1 MEKAKKHAISNT
13 RFDNRR
19 TWSLLKSENM
29 NTTKRWIYLKYKQK
43 HGADPD
49 PGSRETQA
57 RRFQTFARKLLL
69 NQWVSSHLETHKNSN
84 SSALFCKK
92 KSWIKLACLIC
103 IILAYWNWNWNH
115 LTAGRQT
122 NGFVLVRSVCK
133 SFRSSLSQ
141 ASGRTAYDST
151 ALLCKQYTYTI
162 RSIWST
168 LSLFHWNVLELS

>member
-1 MEKAKKHAISNT
+1 MEKAKNAISNT

-19 TWSLLKSENM
+19 TWSLLKSEDYEHDTKIDLPAIQRTRQREQR
-29 NTTKRWIYLKYKQK
+29 NTSQK
-43 HGADPD
+43 IPKIGPKT
-49 PGSRETQA
+49 PTQPMGKFTL
-57 RRFQTFARKLLL
+57 R
-69 NQWVSSHLETHKNSN
+69 NSCKNSN

-141 ASGRTAYDST
+141 ASGRTAYDN
-151 ALLCKQYTYTI
+151 LVP
-162 RSIWST
+162 
-168 LSLFHWNVLELS
+168 VLIIINCYDWWLKRGS